1 MASKGKISLGDHLTL
16 CGDKV
21 FRCVVIGQSEY
32 LGGAVKYLLKWRDRF
47 GFVEEWMSAEE
58 IAALEQLKE

>member
-21 FRCVVIGQSEY
+21 FRCVVIGRSEY

-47 GFVEEWMSAEE
+47 GFVEE
-58 IAALEQLKE
+58 